1 MSVIDFIK
9 TVPLGG
15 GYTWDASKPTSGS
28 PKAIIYKGEVILQKD
43 TATYCCGLTFW
54 VWFEL
59 YGQHIDIAVSEMKKV
74 QQLWYCARGNR
85 PGCQDALIAINQWA
99 FGAKPKPEHL
109 IDSDIEPGDF
119 LQLWR
124 NSGSGHSVVY
134 TGKNETHL
142 FYWSTQ
148 PKTQGVGYRS
158 EPLTAMKELF
168 FVRAKPLEI

>member
-43 TATYCCGLTFW
+43 TATYCCGLTMH
-54 VWFEL
+54 VYFEL
-59 YGQHIDIAVSEMKKV
+59 FGKHLDISVDAMKLL
-74 QQLWYCARGNR
+74 QRRWYCAMGNR
-85 PGCQDALIAINQWA
+85 GGAQDALIAINQGTKHTIEDA
-99 FGAKPKPEHL
+99 
-109 IDSDIEPGDF
+109 EPGMF

-168 FVRAKPLEI
+168 FVRPNERV